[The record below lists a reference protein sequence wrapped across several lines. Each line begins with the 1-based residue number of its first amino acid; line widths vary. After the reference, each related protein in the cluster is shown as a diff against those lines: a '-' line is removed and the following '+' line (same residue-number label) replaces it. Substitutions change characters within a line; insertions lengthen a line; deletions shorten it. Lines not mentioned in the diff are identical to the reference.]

1 MSRNAHEELLYAFPS
16 AYRMAKDTGI
26 PFGTCKRWW
35 RNGKIPDAGMW
46 RHVWEQA
53 TPYGYDKA
61 FPETA
66 VNLAEDY
73 ND

>member
-1 MSRNAHEELLYAFPS
+1 MSRNAHEELRFSVPS

-35 RNGKIPDAGMW
+35 RNGKIPDAGLW
-46 RHVWEQA
+46 LTVWQSA
-53 TPYGYDKA
+53 TDYDYSRT
-61 FPETA
+61 FEETA
-66 VNLAEDY
+66 VNLAGDY